1 MQTYILRVYRARPN
15 DVSVSGMIEDI
26 ESGQKKHFNS
36 LNDLLTILAKSLG
49 KGQLELPELTVPDP
63 VAMTG

>member
-49 KGQLELPELTVPDP
+49 KGQLELPELTIPDP